1 MTCEKAFSGYLAL
14 DKFEH
19 VPVGITAHLLFCPT
33 CRTAVRKLTRAEKVL
48 AKPFVPSKGIP
59 RSIDPVVA
67 AAIAR
72 IENSGLAYI
81 PACSPEQKVSLQRWL
96 VCGAV
101 MIAGFAFL
109 PFSTMGQWSKAVY
122 GTAYSIPLF
131 LLCGVAITIYCMFF
145 IATNIDFFVKKFGL
159 QHDNH

>member
-1 MTCEKAFSGYLAL
+1 MICEKAFDGYLEL

-19 VPVGITAHLLFCPT
+19 VPVEITMHLLLGPT

-48 AKPFVPSKGIP
+48 LKPFAPSINRS
-59 RSIDPVVA
+59 RSIDPIVA

-72 IENSGLAYI
+72 IEDSGLAYI
-81 PACSPEQKVSLQRWL
+81 PSCSPEQRVSFQRWL
-96 VCGAV
+96 ICGAI

-109 PFSTMGQWSKAVY
+109 PFSSMGQWSKAVF

-131 LLCGVAITIYCMFF
+131 LLCGVAVTIYCMFF

-159 QHDNH
+159 QHDVR

>member
-1 MTCEKAFSGYLAL
+1 MTCEKAFDGYLAL

-19 VPVGITAHLLFCPT
+19 VPVGITVHLLFCPT
-33 CRTAVRKLTRAEKVL
+33 CRTAIRNLTRAETVL
-48 AKPFVPSKGIP
+48 AKPFVSSFNTQ

-72 IENSGLAYI
+72 IQGSGLAYNTDRT
-81 PACSPEQKVSLQRWL
+81 PEQRVSLQRWL
-96 VCGAV
+96 ICGAI

-109 PFSTMGQWSKAVY
+109 PFSSMGQWSKAVF

-131 LLCGVAITIYCMFF
+131 LLCGVAVTIYCMFF

-159 QHDNH
+159 QHDNQ